1 MSDTTET
8 TRARFE
14 DFFRKRSDDPERVS
28 LVDYQP
34 ITGGYSR
41 QMSRVWIDHG
51 GERRAYIVRQD
62 PPPGQAII
70 DTDRAVEWEVL
81 STLHR
86 TGRIP
91 MPEPLWFDPTGD
103 ELGSPGIVIEMAP
116 AEAILSVARKCDP
129 SELASYAPRMAEVG
143 GALAAFPLDQ
153 APACLEVPSSWD
165 DYIDARIQYWIDAE
179 KKHCDRD
186 PFMRLIGA
194 YLRSNRPPPVP
205 LGLVHGDFQVA
216 NILVAEDP
224 ANDVIVDWELAHIGD
239 PREDLGWCMM
249 ASVTQPPDVVG
260 TDEEAFYRRY
270 REVSGLSEEQVN
282 PTTTDYFLLLA
293 SATVFV
299 GVIEQLATFEQGETT
314 GIQLAYMS
322 PAVAGMHDVFYRA
335 LKRHAD
341 ASGGGK

>member
-41 QMSRVWIDHG
+41 QMSRVWIDDG

-165 DYIDARIQYWIDAE
+165 DYIDARIQYWVDAE

-194 YLRSNRPPPVP
+194 YLALEPPAARTARPRPRRLPGRQHPRRRGPRQRCHRRLGADPHRRSEGGP
-205 LGLVHGDFQVA
+205 GLVHDGQRHPAAGRRRDRRRGVLPALPRGQRAQRGAGQPDDDRLLPAAGVGDR
-216 NILVAEDP
+216 L
-224 ANDVIVDWELAHIGD
+224 
-239 PREDLGWCMM
+239 
-249 ASVTQPPDVVG
+249 
-260 TDEEAFYRRY
+260 RR
-270 REVSGLSEEQVN
+270 RHR
-282 PTTTDYFLLLA
+282 A
-293 SATVFV
+293 A
-299 GVIEQLATFEQGETT
+299 GVFEQGETT